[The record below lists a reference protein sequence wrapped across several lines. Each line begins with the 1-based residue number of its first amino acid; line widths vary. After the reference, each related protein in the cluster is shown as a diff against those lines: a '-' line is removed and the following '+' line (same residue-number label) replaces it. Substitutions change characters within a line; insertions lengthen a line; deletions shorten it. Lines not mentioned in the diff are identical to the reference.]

1 MDILVCMKQVIDD
14 SVPLDPAGLES
25 ASTILNPYDGYA
37 LELALRYVQ
46 KHEGSVTVLSAGG
59 AGIEPVLYQGM
70 ACGADQAVRIG
81 CDDNSGDF
89 SQAIWAG
96 ICELEQ
102 KRGKP
107 YDLVLVGKEAPDT
120 MSGGTGPKLAHLLER
135 GFLSLVTGFDEH
147 TAKRQT
153 DEGSQKYRW
162 LSPFVFSVERFGND
176 LRYPTLKNKLAARK
190 KERERIEGEA
200 GAQDS
205 SCKKEYIAFSKRKG
219 CIPVQ
224 PEQIQDAVQTIRE
237 IIEEKNRGEK

>member
-162 LSPFVFSVERFGND
+162 LSPFVFSVERFGKIG
-176 LRYPTLKNKLAARK
+176 RAH
-190 KERERIEGEA
+190 
-200 GAQDS
+200 
-205 SCKKEYIAFSKRKG
+205 
-219 CIPVQ
+219 V
-224 PEQIQDAVQTIRE
+224 
-237 IIEEKNRGEK
+237 

>member
-96 ICELEQ
+96 ICELYM
-102 KRGKP
+102 KCGFRHFLP
-107 YDLVLVGKEAPDT
+107 PPFPNRLD
-120 MSGGTGPKLAHLLER
+120 SGSSILICIGPA
-135 GFLSLVTGFDEH
+135 FLD
-147 TAKRQT
+147 Q
-153 DEGSQKYRW
+153 
-162 LSPFVFSVERFGND
+162 
-176 LRYPTLKNKLAARK
+176 
-190 KERERIEGEA
+190 
-200 GAQDS
+200 
-205 SCKKEYIAFSKRKG
+205 
-219 CIPVQ
+219 
-224 PEQIQDAVQTIRE
+224 
-237 IIEEKNRGEK
+237 

>member
-102 KRGKP
+102 KEESPMIWFWWEKR
-107 YDLVLVGKEAPDT
+107 
-120 MSGGTGPKLAHLLER
+120 LL
-135 GFLSLVTGFDEH
+135 
-147 TAKRQT
+147 
-153 DEGSQKYRW
+153 
-162 LSPFVFSVERFGND
+162 
-176 LRYPTLKNKLAARK
+176 
-190 KERERIEGEA
+190 
-200 GAQDS
+200 
-205 SCKKEYIAFSKRKG
+205 
-219 CIPVQ
+219 
-224 PEQIQDAVQTIRE
+224 IR
-237 IIEEKNRGEK
+237 

>member
-89 SQAIWAG
+89 SQA
-96 ICELEQ
+96 
-102 KRGKP
+102 
-107 YDLVLVGKEAPDT
+107 DL
-120 MSGGTGPKLAHLLER
+120 GG
-135 GFLSLVTGFDEH
+135 
-147 TAKRQT
+147 
-153 DEGSQKYRW
+153 
-162 LSPFVFSVERFGND
+162 N
-176 LRYPTLKNKLAARK
+176 LRIRTK
-190 KERERIEGEA
+190 
-200 GAQDS
+200 
-205 SCKKEYIAFSKRKG
+205 KRK
-219 CIPVQ
+219 
-224 PEQIQDAVQTIRE
+224 AL
-237 IIEEKNRGEK
+237 

>member
-135 GFLSLVTGFDEH
+135 GF
-147 TAKRQT
+147 
-153 DEGSQKYRW
+153 
-162 LSPFVFSVERFGND
+162 SVW
-176 LRYPTLKNKLAARK
+176 
-190 KERERIEGEA
+190 
-200 GAQDS
+200 
-205 SCKKEYIAFSKRKG
+205 
-219 CIPVQ
+219 
-224 PEQIQDAVQTIRE
+224 
-237 IIEEKNRGEK
+237 